1 MKTARIITPAFA
13 LFLLGIF
20 SIAFAQ
26 SGLPAQA
33 GVASIQSAY
42 QQYKDLPAETI
53 KVTVPTVVEVPFDG
67 DFIERADFAVLD
79 TTANRFEPSLFV
91 QKIAPTPLSATS
103 GNGENVNEV
112 VDNSLYSSTSFDVP
126 GDRVIRTII
135 TLTSMPPVLS
145 SAITLALENNVALP
159 LTVAL
164 RAGSGTGMKVVVAER
179 QLTSSI
185 IQFPQ
190 TRAIDWTLEFTHSQP
205 LRIAEIN
212 IIEDNLPP
220 GSHSLRFL
228 AQPEH
233 SYQIYFNPDRAVIVP
248 TTEAGNLNDDGDV
261 RILSAKN
268 TLNNASFIPADSDS
282 DGIPDAR
289 DNCVLIE
296 NADQAD
302 VDGNGLGDACQ
313 DFDRDGLLNA
323 RDNCPNIPNADQLDT
338 DGDGTGDPC
347 DPGESRI
354 TEKYKW
360 IPWAGIGFAALVIL
374 VLFGV
379 TIRSRKSS
387 EGNISE
393 PKE

>member
-103 GNGENVNEV
+103 GNGENINEI
-112 VDNSLYSSTSFDVP
+112 VDNNLYSSTSFDVP

-164 RAGSGTGMKVVVAER
+164 RADGGTGSKVVVAER
-179 QLTSSI
+179 SLTSSI

-190 TRAIDWTLEFTHSQP
+190 TRAIDWTLEFTHAQP
-205 LRIAEIN
+205 LRIAEITVS
-212 IIEDNLPP
+212 EDNVPP
-220 GSHSLRFL
+220 GSRSLRFL

-233 SYQIYFNPDRAVIVP
+233 SYRIYFNPDRTVIVP
-248 TTEAGNLNDDGDV
+248 SGEAGNLYDNRDV
-261 RILSAKN
+261 KRLSAKN
-268 TLNNASFIPADSDS
+268 THNNASFIPADSDS
-282 DGIPDAR
+282 DGFPDTR
-289 DNCVLIE
+289 DNCVSIV

-313 DFDRDGLLNA
+313 DFDRDGLSNA
-323 RDNCPNIPNADQLDT
+323 RDNCLNIPNANQADT
-338 DGDGTGDPC
+338 DGDGIGDAC
-347 DPGESRI
+347 DKEESRI
-354 TEKYKW
+354 TEKHKW

-374 VLFGV
+374 ILFGA
-379 TIRSRKSS
+379 TMRSRKDDGITT
-387 EGNISE
+387 E
-393 PKE
+393 

>member
-26 SGLPAQA
+26 SG
-33 GVASIQSAY
+33 VASIQSAY
-42 QQYKDLPAETI
+42 QQYKDLPADTI
-53 KVTVPTVVEVPFDG
+53 KVTVPTVVEVPFDR
-67 DFIERADFAVLD
+67 DFIERAHFAVLNL
-79 TTANRFEPSLFV
+79 TANRFEPSLFV
-91 QKIAPTPLSATS
+91 QKTAPTPLSATS
-103 GNGENVNEV
+103 GNGENINEI
-112 VDNSLYSSTSFDVP
+112 VDNNLYSSTSFDVP

-302 VDGNGLGDACQ
+302 VDGNGLGVACQ